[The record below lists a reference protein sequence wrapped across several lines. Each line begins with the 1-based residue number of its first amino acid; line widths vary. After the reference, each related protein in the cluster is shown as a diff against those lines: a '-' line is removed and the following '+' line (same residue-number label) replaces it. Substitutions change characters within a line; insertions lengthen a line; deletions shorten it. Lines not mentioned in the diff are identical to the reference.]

1 MLARVEAAEGR
12 MSEARQQDFGLEAF
26 LAWEADQPQR
36 WELIDGRPRLMTGGT
51 QAHWLIAG
59 NIVAALRPRLRGS
72 PCRAGGSD
80 LRVVTGNG
88 NVRYPDAMID
98 CGALRPD
105 SPDVSEPAVVFEVLS
120 RSTALIDLHA
130 KLRDY
135 DATPGI
141 RLYVVVAQDTPW
153 VAVWTRDPSGR
164 LAVAAALSESD
175 AALKLDPVPAALPLA
190 EIYEGLSFPAPAAA

>member
-1 MLARVEAAEGR
+1 MDAR
-12 MSEARQQDFGLEAF
+12 
-26 LAWEADQPQR
+26 
-36 WELIDGRPRLMTGGT
+36 
-51 QAHWLIAG
+51 
-59 NIVAALRPRLRGS
+59 
-72 PCRAGGSD
+72 
-80 LRVVTGNG
+80 
-88 NVRYPDAMID
+88 
-98 CGALRPD
+98 ALRPD